1 MERERLEGL
10 LIDFIDGRL
19 TESERKEVKEL
30 LSNDAN
36 VGVLYEQLKQLTTAM
51 DRSSEI
57 EASSRLHRGFQQ
69 MLKEEEAQQKVPK
82 QRQVFFTPAVL
93 RAAAAIFLVAVGGAI
108 GYYVNE
114 YNIQRE
120 KLATIEKEKQR
131 IEAENLQL
139 KNNMMALI
147 GNEGSASQR
156 MRGVNVALEI
166 SEKKNS
172 LDDDVVDALVKA
184 LNEDKNSNVR
194 LAALEALGK
203 FHQEPAVRKALIAS
217 LSKQTDAIVQIAL
230 IQLMVKMKEKG
241 VLKDLQKIIE
251 DENSITPVKDEAHS
265 GILKLS

>member
-30 LSNDAN
+30 LNTDEN
-36 VGVLYEQLKQLTTAM
+36 VRVLYEQLKQVTTAM
-51 DRSSEI
+51 DRSAEI
-57 EASSRLHRGFQQ
+57 NPSSRLHRGFNQ
-69 MLKEEEAQQKVPK
+69 MLTEEIAEQRAPK
-82 QRQVFFTPAVL
+82 QRQVFFTPSVF
-93 RAAAAIFLVAVGGAI
+93 RAAAAVLLVMAGVVI
-108 GYYVNE
+108 GYYVNR
-114 YNIQRE
+114 YNIQQE
-120 KLATIEKEKQR
+120 ELAKAKE
-131 IEAENLQL
+131 ENMLMK
-139 KNNMMALI
+139 KNMLALI
-147 GNEGSASQR
+147 GNENSASQR
-156 MRGVNVALEI
+156 IRGVNVAL
-166 SEKKNS
+166 NDVQH
-172 LDDDVVDALVKA
+172 LDDDVVDALVMT

-217 LSKQTDAIVQIAL
+217 MSKQTDPVVQIAL

-241 VLKDLQKIIE
+241 VLKDLQKIID

>member
-30 LSNDAN
+30 LSTDAN
-36 VGVLYEQLKQLTTAM
+36 VRVLYEQLKQVTTAM
-51 DRSSEI
+51 DRSAEI
-57 EASSRLHRGFQQ
+57 EASSRLYRGFQQ
-69 MLKEEEAQQKVPK
+69 MLKEEEAQQNSPK
-82 QRQVFFTPAVL
+82 QKQVFFTPAVL

-114 YNIQRE
+114 YNVQQRQ
-120 KLATIEKEKQR
+120 LAEAK
-131 IEAENLQL
+131 AENERL
-139 KNNMMALI
+139 KRDMLAQI
-147 GNEGSASQR
+147 DDQSSASQR
-156 MRGVNVALEI
+156 MKGVNVALEI
-166 SEKKNS
+166 SERKNS
-172 LDDDVVDALVKA
+172 LDDDVVEALVYT

-194 LAALEALGK
+194 LAALEALDK
-203 FHQEPAVRKALIAS
+203 FHQEPAVRRALISS
-217 LSKQTDAIVQIAL
+217 LSKQTDPIVQIAL